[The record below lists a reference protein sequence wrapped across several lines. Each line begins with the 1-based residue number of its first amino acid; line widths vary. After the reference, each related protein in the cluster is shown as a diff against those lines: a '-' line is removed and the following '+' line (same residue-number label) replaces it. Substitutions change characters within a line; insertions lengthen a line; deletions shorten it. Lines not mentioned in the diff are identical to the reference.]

1 VTTHNR
7 IAGIEVDCS
16 SEFAD
21 TACKVKLAGGSNNCD
36 GTVLVGC
43 GNTLRFF
50 INNEGQYDYC
60 NHMDCKDDGINEG
73 DRVRRTWMEPEEE
86 GDAAKEEL
94 LSSLLA
100 VSGGVIADAASSSS
114 SLGEG
119 VKDIT
124 SSSLRGAKGSKRIL

>member
-1 VTTHNR
+1 
-7 IAGIEVDCS
+7 VDCS

-21 TACKVKLAGGSNNCD
+21 TACKVKLADGNNNCD

-73 DRVRRTWMEPEEE
+73 DDGVRRTLMETEEE
-86 GDAAKEEL
+86 GDAAKKEF

-100 VSGGVIADAASSSS
+100 VSGGDIAVAASSSR
-114 SLGEG
+114 GEG
-119 VKDIT
+119 VKDIS
-124 SSSLRGAKGSKRIL
+124 SSSLRGAKGPKRIL